1 MAFDDFINEEK
12 TAKLFQVLQD
22 AIFAFLQNQAKM
34 LGQSLFRPSTQDGFK
49 QSDVYEIAGKNDNVA
64 NLLFRKN
71 SESSQLYGENLTVC
85 FEYTLKERQALEED
99 KNSLNTEHYVKA
111 RDLLC
116 ELGVDERNRLATK
129 GILLE
134 DIVEMVVSPDINE
147 HNTFTSNDKR
157 DIKTLNVEMSASSNG
172 GDITWMYGFLKKMKD
187 DGVALTPEEIA
198 DYLAYK
204 IILDKAN
211 LTEEEKCRIFDEEGA
226 IKDNA
231 VSLAYL
237 LWKERADLLKDNDVE
252 NLKKLKK
259 IQFEERFYKAEK
271 ELENMGLSWK
281 KLAQYSVDKA
291 SLLFKKVAGFHE
303 IRYNTTGKHL
313 LYCNFDSFLHVYLRH
328 VEDLKVSNQFE
339 NRDKFQLYEKDVMTV
354 MGHVM
359 RALNDEYQKYK
370 NEHPDE
376 RFYRAGK
383 MAYYYNGDYYN
394 VYVNPDGSISTFY
407 KGSGNFNANKQ

>member
-1 MAFDDFINEEK
+1 MAFSDFTNEEK

-22 AIFAFLQNQAKM
+22 ALFAIQQNQAKM

-147 HNTFTSNDKR
+147 HNTFTSVDKR

-172 GDITWMYGFLKKMKD
+172 GDITWMYGFLKK
-187 DGVALTPEEIA
+187 
-198 DYLAYK
+198 
-204 IILDKAN
+204 
-211 LTEEEKCRIFDEEGA
+211 
-226 IKDNA
+226 
-231 VSLAYL
+231 
-237 LWKERADLLKDNDVE
+237 
-252 NLKKLKK
+252 
-259 IQFEERFYKAEK
+259 
-271 ELENMGLSWK
+271 
-281 KLAQYSVDKA
+281 
-291 SLLFKKVAGFHE
+291 
-303 IRYNTTGKHL
+303 
-313 LYCNFDSFLHVYLRH
+313 
-328 VEDLKVSNQFE
+328 
-339 NRDKFQLYEKDVMTV
+339 
-354 MGHVM
+354 
-359 RALNDEYQKYK
+359 
-370 NEHPDE
+370 
-376 RFYRAGK
+376 
-383 MAYYYNGDYYN
+383 
-394 VYVNPDGSISTFY
+394 
-407 KGSGNFNANKQ
+407 